1 VIHRNLIHAELVEN
15 KLVVWDIDDSRKLFS
30 FGFFGK
36 PVGIAKPK
44 QSDFDVP
51 IVLDLLEGY
60 YLLSRKEIQVLR
72 EGRRISRDALLTICK
87 REYSQFVEKLLVYT
101 KLRNS
106 GFVVSPGIKF
116 GADFAA
122 YERGPGLDHA
132 PYLVRVAPPSTKISA
147 VDIVLA
153 GRLAT
158 TVRKQFIIAVPD
170 TGSDLVTFIGF
181 DWWKA

>member
-1 VIHRNLIHAELVEN
+1 MINAELVEN
-15 KLVVWDIDDSRKLFS
+15 KLIVWNIDDSRKLFT

-44 QSDFDVP
+44 QNDFDVP
-51 IVLDLLEGY
+51 AVLDLLEGY
-60 YLLSRKEIQVLR
+60 YLLSKKEIQVVR
-72 EGRRISRDALLTICK
+72 DGRKISRDLLLSICK
-87 REYSQFVEKLLVYT
+87 REYSQFAEKLLVYSR
-101 KLRNS
+101 LRNS

-132 PYLVRVAPPSTKISA
+132 PYLVRVAPPSTKITA

-158 TVRKQFIIAVPD
+158 TVRKQFIIAIPD
-170 TGSDLVTFIGF
+170 LSSEQVTFIGF